1 RIRAEERLRLE
12 SSITATMAE
21 GVCLIRPA
29 DGLILYANPT
39 LERMF
44 GYRAGELNGRAA
56 AVLGELPLAGARSG
70 EVRTVTREGT
80 SLWCHA
86 NVSTFE
92 HSEHGRLW
100 VTVLSDITARKLY
113 EAELEH
119 MVNHEPLTGLFNR
132 RRFEEELVAEIGR
145 ARRYGTPAAVL
156 ALDLDNFKFVND
168 SLGHQAGD
176 RLIVRVAELL
186 RRRLRRSDVIAR
198 LGGDEFAI
206 VLPRAGEAQA
216 REVAHALQDALRA
229 EAGQGLPRRVTA
241 SIGVTLL
248 APYAHASAQD
258 VLMAADIA
266 MYDAK
271 EGGRDRVA
279 VYDPLRRRHTN
290 MEARLNRAEQIR
302 RALDEERLVLHAQRV
317 LSLTGDPCPR
327 HELLVR
333 LRAEDGS
340 LLLPAEFL
348 AVSERFGLIQEI
360 DRWVARQ
367 AIGLLAA
374 HQATGHD
381 LCLEVNLSARSLG
394 DLELVGHIE
403 REAVRTG
410 ADLRG
415 LVFEITETAAID
427 NLERAQLFT
436 RRLADLGCELALDD
450 FGAGFAS
457 FASLKHLNFDYVKI
471 DGQFIRNLVHDETDQ
486 LVVHS
491 VAELA
496 RELGKRTIAEFVEDE
511 ATLAMLREQGVEYAQ
526 GFHIG
531 RPLAL
536 EEVDLVA
543 PLVSGIAPPS
553 FAAV

>member
-1 RIRAEERLRLE
+1 
-12 SSITATMAE
+12 
-21 GVCLIRPA
+21 
-29 DGLILYANPT
+29 
-39 LERMF
+39 
-44 GYRAGELNGRAA
+44 
-56 AVLGELPLAGARSG
+56 
-70 EVRTVTREGT
+70 
-80 SLWCHA
+80 
-86 NVSTFE
+86 
-92 HSEHGRLW
+92 
-100 VTVLSDITARKLY
+100 
-113 EAELEH
+113 
-119 MVNHEPLTGLFNR
+119 
-132 RRFEEELVAEIGR
+132 
-145 ARRYGTPAAVL
+145 
-156 ALDLDNFKFVND
+156 
-168 SLGHQAGD
+168 
-176 RLIVRVAELL
+176 
-186 RRRLRRSDVIAR
+186 
-198 LGGDEFAI
+198 
-206 VLPRAGEAQA
+206 
-216 REVAHALQDALRA
+216 
-229 EAGQGLPRRVTA
+229 
-241 SIGVTLL
+241 
-248 APYAHASAQD
+248 
-258 VLMAADIA
+258 MAADIA

-279 VYDPLRRRHTN
+279 VYDPLRRRHTH

-374 HQATGHD
+374 HQRAGHD

-394 DLELVGHIE
+394 DLDLVGHIE
-403 REAVRTG
+403 REAARTG

-457 FASLKHLNFDYVKI
+457 FASLKHLDFDYVKI
-471 DGQFIRNLVHDETDQ
+471 DGQFIRNLVHDETNQ

-491 VAELA
+491 VAQLA

-511 ATLAMLREQGVEYAQ
+511 ATLAMLREQGVGYAQ
-526 GFHIG
+526 GFYIG

-536 EEVDLVA
+536 EEIDLA
-543 PLVSGIAPPS
+543 APPRS
-553 FAAV
+553 ASAPSSAFAV